1 MALCLR
7 AIRRVRD
14 LVVVIA
20 VVAFLTLVV
29 LAGVPL
35 VCNRLVPWHDRRRRE
50 RDDNYLFSACASGA
64 MSRYR
69 RIFRLIP
76 AGPRCRVCLVPFGG
90 VGRFFRV
97 QPSRK
102 NPNHC
107 RACYEMAPL
116 GASDMEVGVLFADIR
131 GFTSWCEGRAPQEVE
146 SALNRFYA
154 VFTSVLA
161 ESDAIIDKMVGDEV
175 MALFLPAFPSLREKA
190 CDVMVHSAVEI
201 LRRLAEEEPALPVG
215 VGANFGVARV
225 GNVGGGSVKD
235 FTAVG
240 DVVNTA
246 GRLEGFAQPGQIV
259 ISDAVFERLD
269 DRYAAASPLSID
281 VKGKAESLS
290 VHVLATH

>member
-1 MALCLR
+1 
-7 AIRRVRD
+7 

-35 VCNRLVPWHDRRRRE
+35 VCNRLVPRYDRRRRE
-50 RDDNYLFSACASGA
+50 RDDNYLFSACASGV

-76 AGPRCRVCLVPFGG
+76 ADPRCRVCLVPFGG
-90 VGRFFRV
+90 LGRLLRI

-131 GFTSWCEGRAPQEVE
+131 GFTSWCDGRAPEEVE

-154 VFTSVLA
+154 AFTSVLA
-161 ESDAIIDKMVGDEV
+161 ECDAIIDKMVGDEV

-190 CDVMVHSAVEI
+190 CEVMVQSAEEI
-201 LRRLAEEEPALPVG
+201 VRRLAVGEQTLPVG
-215 VGANFGVARV
+215 VGVNFGVARV
-225 GNVGGGSVKD
+225 GNVGDEWVKD

-246 GRLEGFAQPGQIV
+246 ARLQGCAQPGQIV
-259 ISDAVFERLD
+259 MSDAVFERLD
-269 DRYAAASPLSID
+269 DHYAAATPLSIN
-281 VKGKAESLS
+281 VKGKPDRLS
-290 VHVLATH
+290 VHVLAAHS